1 MKAVRD
7 FWRSL
12 FAGRHTEASTGL
24 VRMFEVEYAN
34 EARQMK
40 KQNHGILT
48 HDLVKGYLEQLRRG

>member
-1 MKAVRD
+1 MKAVRN

-40 KQNHGILT
+40 KLNHGMIT
-48 HDLVKGYLEQLRRG
+48 PHMVEYYLKQLRRG